1 MAHLEVSNKK
11 SVIHDLDLELIF
23 ECDDSIGFVGVCSKS
38 GQLLDAQYRPG
49 VNPLLTDSGLQFSVM
64 KTAIRSVTR
73 DEYNEGM
80 GKPIYSVTSYENI
93 KRASIP
99 FGNDLLL
106 LVSFEKNQDESHIMQ
121 KILEIINQNE
131 IKSITLGSKLMT
143 KSFKFIV
150 LF

>member
-1 MAHLEVSNKK
+1 MAHLEVNNKK

-23 ECDDSIGFVGVCSKS
+23 ECDDSIGFVGVCSKG
-38 GQLLDAQYRPG
+38 GQLLDAQYKPET
-49 VNPLLTDSGLQFSVM
+49 NPLLTDSGLQFSVM

-80 GKPIYSVTSYENI
+80 GKPIYSVTMYENI

-121 KILEIINQNE
+121 KILEIINQN
-131 IKSITLGSKLMT
+131 
-143 KSFKFIV
+143 
-150 LF
+150 